1 MKKKKEKEKEEGLNG
16 TAFKMNE
23 RFEELERK
31 DDRQEQWRSCIL
43 IYGVTENKEGN
54 TDQQAIDFKI
64 CCLKTGC
71 YD

>member
-31 DDRQEQWRSCIL
+31 DDRQEQ
-43 IYGVTENKEGN
+43 
-54 TDQQAIDFKI
+54 
-64 CCLKTGC
+64 
-71 YD
+71 